1 VPALTREGQKICM
14 TAFSTSDP
22 GKAVMKNPAVQ
33 VAVNDGPEIGA
44 VKPIGSLKPFLI
56 DPFEVLGSL
65 NKSRVL

>member
-1 VPALTREGQKICM
+1 MPALTREGQKIFM

-44 VKPIGSLKPFLI
+44 VKPIDSLKPFLM
-56 DPFEVLGSL
+56 DPSGILGSL
-65 NKSRVL
+65 NQPRVL